1 MLYGP
6 FNHVSWDVWGPVAV
20 DEEAMDHI
28 EVKPLAIG
36 ADHVWLAFFGSRVGD
51 AIHMDLST

>member
-1 MLYGP
+1 MLYGT

-20 DEEAMDHI
+20 GEEAMDQRSSRWRS
-28 EVKPLAIG
+28 